1 MKKFNQLTEKQM
13 EKVNGGILPVVLALM
28 ALGTAGVIGG
38 AAGGAAAAASK

>member
-1 MKKFNQLTEKQM
+1 MKSYNLMAEKQM